1 MSPLCPL
8 FLLYVPFTSPFKISM
23 SPCFGTMSPLRP
35 PVFFTSWLNL
45 VAFHSIFSAF
55 LANFFVHL
63 HRSKCSHHWIETHPF
78 SLQSL
83 ILYTSY
89 HVVTRSFLLRFEV
102 FVKLLQQS
110 LFDKIFFSVI
120 HQQHIFSFAFC
131 SLS

>member
-1 MSPLCPL
+1 
-8 FLLYVPFTSPFKISM
+8 
-23 SPCFGTMSPLRP
+23 
-35 PVFFTSWLNL
+35 
-45 VAFHSIFSAF
+45 
-55 LANFFVHL
+55 
-63 HRSKCSHHWIETHPF
+63 
-78 SLQSL
+78 LQSL
-83 ILYTSY
+83 ILYRLFPHQLDTSY